1 MPSHNNAS
9 KESKHLCHRLV
20 EELQHFL
27 PDVARSE
34 SKDTCAL
41 YVPGRNRFAYVYHR
55 SEAGLIRVYFR
66 GNVSVAPALQKQLHV
81 QVRPKVE
88 KGWDKEFPYF
98 IEINS
103 AELLPAVA
111 NLINTNAYPLSE
123 KKKEEKK
130 QSSAIHL
137 PEEIPQS
144 LLPLVEGASKNISV
158 NVYER
163 NATARKICIAH
174 YGCICQLCQFDFE
187 NNYGGLGEG
196 IIHIHHL
203 IPLAQIG
210 EGYQVDPLADL
221 IPVCPNCHAVIH
233 RRNPPI
239 DVETIRESIKKKAE
253 QKFQPDRD

>member
-9 KESKHLCHRLV
+9 KESQHLCHRLF

-27 PDVARSE
+27 PNVARSE

-41 YVPGRNRFAYVYHR
+41 YVPGKNRFAYVYHR
-55 SEAGLIRVYFR
+55 SEGGFIRVYFR
-66 GNVSVAPALQKQLHV
+66 GDLSVAPALQKQLLV

-98 IEINS
+98 IEIKNI
-103 AELLPAVA
+103 ELLPAVA
-111 NLINTNAYPLSE
+111 NLLITNAYPLSE

-130 QSSAIHL
+130 QDNAIHL

-144 LLPLVEGASKNISV
+144 LIPLVEGASKTISV

-174 YGCICQLCQFDFE
+174 YGCICQLCKFDFE
-187 NNYGGLGEG
+187 NTYGHLGEG

-203 IPLAQIG
+203 TPLAQIG

-233 RRNPPI
+233 RRNPPVDI
-239 DVETIRESIKKKAE
+239 ETIRKSIKE
-253 QKFQPDRD
+253 NSRTKFST

>member
-9 KESKHLCHRLV
+9 KKSQHLCHRLI
-20 EELQHFL
+20 EELQHLL

-41 YVPGRNRFAYVYHR
+41 YMPGKNRFAYVYHR
-55 SEAGLIRVYFR
+55 SEGGFIRVYFR
-66 GNVSVAPALQKQLHV
+66 GDISVVTALQKQLPV

-98 IEINS
+98 IEINDI
-103 AELLPAVA
+103 ELLPAVA
-111 NLINTNAYPLSE
+111 NLIFTNAYPLSE

-130 QSSAIHL
+130 QTNTHL

-144 LLPLVEGASKNISV
+144 LIPLVEGASKTISV

-174 YGCICQLCQFDFE
+174 YGCICQVCEFDFE
-187 NNYGGLGEG
+187 NTYGSLGEG

-203 IPLAQIG
+203 TPLAQIG

-233 RRNPPI
+233 KRNPPI
-239 DVETIRESIKKKAE
+239 DIETIRKYIKGKSRTKIST
-253 QKFQPDRD
+253 